1 MSCLCHVS
9 RDKSVLDSIPLRKHD
24 TQRLFLSSAKKSISN
39 LHVVDMPFNEPTIWF
54 FFTMQ
59 FYQTCRIPDETKKIL
74 GPKINP
80 PNFQANFSKPW
91 NFSVKD

>member
-1 MSCLCHVS
+1 MN
-9 RDKSVLDSIPLRKHD
+9 RKSD
-24 TQRLFLSSAKKSISN
+24 
-39 LHVVDMPFNEPTIWF
+39 F

-80 PNFQANFSKPW
+80 PNFPALISSPNRGFFVARSRGPKTRSGGGRQSPERDIRCIAKIFIE
-91 NFSVKD
+91 